1 MHIDRELQALL
12 SAAYQEA
19 KQRQHEFLT
28 PEHILYAAL
37 YFDYPRD
44 VLEACDV
51 DADSIRDTLEEYLA
65 EEIPT
70 VGEDEDPSQSLGFQ
84 SVIERAVFHTEA
96 SSKEIVEIGD
106 ILVSILDEANSHS
119 SFYLRREGLERVDL
133 LEVISHGLPSRDED
147 ESLRDSDTP
156 HSEDEGDFAP
166 EEDDEPDERVDAE
179 EEEAGKGRKKKRKR
193 ALDQFTT
200 ELVAES
206 RTGRLE
212 PLIGREDVLE
222 RTIQVLCRR
231 MKNNPILIGEPG
243 VGKTAIAHGLAER
256 IADGTVPDVLKDHKL
271 YALDM
276 GAMIAGTRYRG
287 DFEER
292 MKAIMKELE
301 KEPNVIL
308 FIDEIH
314 TIVGAGA
321 VSGGAM
327 DASNMLKPALAAG
340 RIRCIGSTTF
350 GEYKRFFERDR
361 ALARRFQRV
370 DIEEPSHEETVLI
383 LKGLQSRY
391 EEHHNV
397 HYTEAALDAAVRL
410 SAQYINERFLPDKA
424 IDVLDEAGAYMRMK
438 HFKRPS
444 DAESDAEAEGPE
456 SNAEA
461 GGEDAEAAVDE
472 PVSAAASVSGQPSS
486 EGQAPS
492 ADQAAIEEQTLEEGS
507 APVDTT
513 AEPVTIDEAEIEM
526 VVSKIAK
533 IPVKSVSSDE
543 KTHLQYLSARLKEQI
558 FGQESAV
565 EAVTAAVK
573 RSRAGFRNHDKPVA
587 SFLFVGPTG
596 VGKTELARQ
605 LAEQLGVALHR
616 YDMSE
621 YQEKHTVSRLI
632 GSPPGY
638 VGYEEG
644 GLLTDAIRK
653 TPHSVVLLDEIE
665 KAHRD
670 IFNILLQVMD
680 YATLTDNAGKKAD
693 FRNVILIMTSNAGAR
708 DIGKPLIGFGERNV
722 TEAAVNDAVEDTFS
736 PEFRNRIDKIVLF
749 GRLDDEIVKDIVRK
763 EILVFNEQL
772 AERGVRLEA
781 TEEAITWLARKGYSP
796 EFGAR
801 NIARTVESELKE
813 YFVDAVLFGDL
824 ADGGIAV
831 ADVEDG
837 EIVITPQ
844 KELADA

>member
-37 YFDYPRD
+37 YFDYPRE

-51 DADSIRDTLEEYLA
+51 DADSIRDALEEYLT

-96 SSKEIVEIGD
+96 ASKETVEIGD
-106 ILVSILDEANSHS
+106 ILVSLFDEANSHS
-119 SFYLRREGLERVDL
+119 SYYLRREGLERVDL
-133 LEVISHGLPSRDED
+133 LEVISHGLPSRNED
-147 ESLRDSDTP
+147 DPIREEDSVPSDDDDDYTL
-156 HSEDEGDFAP
+156 

-179 EEEAGKGRKKKRKR
+179 DEEQEGRGRRKKRKR

-206 RTGRLE
+206 RADKLE

-243 VGKTAIAHGLAER
+243 VGKTAVAHGLAER
-256 IADGTVPDVLKDHKL
+256 IANGTVPDVLKDHKL

-327 DASNMLKPALAAG
+327 DASNMLKPALASGA
-340 RIRCIGSTTF
+340 IRCIGSTTF
-350 GEYKRFFERDR
+350 GEFKRFFERDR
-361 ALARRFQRV
+361 ALARRFQRI
-370 DIEEPSHEETVLI
+370 DIDEPTHEETVLI

-397 HYTEAALDAAVRL
+397 VYTDAALEAAVRL

-424 IDVLDEAGAYMRMK
+424 IDVIDEAGAYMRMK
-438 HFKRPS
+438 HFRRQQEPEDPEDPES
-444 DAESDAEAEGPE
+444 GDVVEADAGTDVDTSTDLESDTD
-456 SNAEA
+456 
-461 GGEDAEAAVDE
+461 GG
-472 PVSAAASVSGQPSS
+472 SAA
-486 EGQAPS
+486 
-492 ADQAAIEEQTLEEGS
+492 
-507 APVDTT
+507 
-513 AEPVTIDEAEIEM
+513 PVTIDESEIEM

-543 KTHLQYLSARLKEQI
+543 KLHLQHLGARLREQI
-558 FGQESAV
+558 FGQEAAV
-565 EAVTAAVK
+565 DSVVAAVK

-605 LAEQLGVALHR
+605 LADHLGVALHR

-644 GLLTDAIRK
+644 GLLTDAVRK
-653 TPHSVVLLDEIE
+653 TPHAVVLLDEIE

-722 TEAAVNDAVEDTFS
+722 TEAAVNDAVENTFS
-736 PEFRNRIDKIVLF
+736 PEFRNRIDKVVLF
-749 GRLDDEIVKDIVRK
+749 GRLDEEIVKDIVRK
-763 EILVFNEQL
+763 ELLIFNEQL

-781 TEEAITWLARKGYSP
+781 TDEAVTWLARKGYSP

-801 NIARTVESELKE
+801 NIARTVENEVKE
-813 YFVDAVLFGDL
+813 YFVDAVLFGEL

-831 ADVEDG
+831 ADVDDDR
-837 EIVITPQ
+837 IVITPQ
-844 KELADA
+844 RDTADA

>member
-37 YFDYPRD
+37 YFDYPRE

-51 DADSIRDTLEEYLA
+51 DADSIRDALEEYLT

-96 SSKEIVEIGD
+96 ASKETVEIGD
-106 ILVSILDEANSHS
+106 ILVSLFDEANSHS
-119 SFYLRREGLERVDL
+119 SYYLRREGLERVDL
-133 LEVISHGLPSRDED
+133 LEVISHGLPSRNED
-147 ESLRDSDTP
+147 DPIREEDSLPSDDDDYTL
-156 HSEDEGDFAP
+156 

-179 EEEAGKGRKKKRKR
+179 DEEQEGRGRRKKRKR

-206 RTGRLE
+206 RADKLE

-243 VGKTAIAHGLAER
+243 VGKTAVAHGLAER
-256 IADGTVPDVLKDHKL
+256 IANGTVPDVLKDHKL

-327 DASNMLKPALAAG
+327 DASNMLKPALASGA
-340 RIRCIGSTTF
+340 IRCIGSTTF
-350 GEYKRFFERDR
+350 GEFKRFFERDR
-361 ALARRFQRV
+361 ALARRFQRI
-370 DIEEPSHEETVLI
+370 DIDEPTHEETVLI

-397 HYTEAALDAAVRL
+397 VYTDAALEAAVRL

-424 IDVLDEAGAYMRMK
+424 IDVIDEAGAYMRMK
-438 HFKRPS
+438 HFRRQQEPEDPEDPES
-444 DAESDAEAEGPE
+444 GDVVEADAGADVDTSTDPESDTD
-456 SNAEA
+456 
-461 GGEDAEAAVDE
+461 GG
-472 PVSAAASVSGQPSS
+472 SAA
-486 EGQAPS
+486 
-492 ADQAAIEEQTLEEGS
+492 
-507 APVDTT
+507 
-513 AEPVTIDEAEIEM
+513 PVTIDESEIEM

-543 KTHLQYLSARLKEQI
+543 KLHLQHLGARLREQI
-558 FGQESAV
+558 FGQEAAV
-565 EAVTAAVK
+565 DSVVAAVK

-605 LAEQLGVALHR
+605 LADHLGVALHR

-644 GLLTDAIRK
+644 GLLTDAVRK
-653 TPHSVVLLDEIE
+653 TPHAVVLLDEIE

-722 TEAAVNDAVEDTFS
+722 TEAAVNDAVENTFS
-736 PEFRNRIDKIVLF
+736 PEFRNRIDKVVLF
-749 GRLDDEIVKDIVRK
+749 GRLDEEIVKDIVRK
-763 EILVFNEQL
+763 ELLIFNEQL

-781 TEEAITWLARKGYSP
+781 TDEAVTWLARKGYSP

-801 NIARTVESELKE
+801 NIARTVENEVKE
-813 YFVDAVLFGDL
+813 YFVDAVLFGEL

-831 ADVEDG
+831 ADVDDDR
-837 EIVITPQ
+837 IVITPQ
-844 KELADA
+844 RDTADA